1 MLNVMTGGVSY
12 RERAEECKHSTN
24 LSQCLCG
31 LHKSKQF
38 PQHSNT
44 YEATTDHK
52 TTRNR
57 PIQSQ
62 QRIILEQCFFNL
74 FHNRP
79 QQYPLTN
86 NPLHHQQYPP
96 PYRPT
101 PISYT
106 TTSIA
111 SFTVGD
117 LHYYPGLL
125 VPVLCSPSY
134 YGVFPT
140 F

>member
-12 RERAEECKHSTN
+12 RERAEECKHCTN

-31 LHKSKQF
+31 LHQSKQF

-44 YEATTDHK
+44 YAATTDHK
-52 TTRNR
+52 TTRSR
-57 PIQSQ
+57 QIQSQ
-62 QRIILEQCFFNL
+62 HRITLAQCFFIY
-74 FHNRP
+74 FTIVHNNALSRTTP
-79 QQYPLTN
+79 STINNTPPL
-86 NPLHHQQYPP
+86 PLK
-96 PYRPT
+96 T
-101 PISYT
+101 ISYT

-111 SFTVGD
+111 SFTLGD
-117 LHYYPGLL
+117 LHYYPGSL